1 MKIVLKC
8 GLQITGFGYSNEH
21 GTGTCQDLAIYI
33 VSGAI
38 VRSMI
43 CIVCVLKVNIEFE
56 FEMLF
61 IIIFNNSVINIYL
74 YLLERSCFEQK

>member
-38 VRSMI
+38 VRNMI
-43 CIVCVLKVNIEFE
+43 CLEGKYCV
-56 FEMLF
+56 
-61 IIIFNNSVINIYL
+61 
-74 YLLERSCFEQK
+74 